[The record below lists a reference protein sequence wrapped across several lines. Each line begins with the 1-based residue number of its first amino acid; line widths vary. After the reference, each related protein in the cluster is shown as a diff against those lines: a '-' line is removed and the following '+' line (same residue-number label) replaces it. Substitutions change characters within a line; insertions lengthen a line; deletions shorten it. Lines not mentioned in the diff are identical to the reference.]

1 MNPINEDHPPDFKY
15 RCDICNLNYKTKSGY
30 WKHNQKNHQNISL
43 PEQKVIQ
50 IPKIVDK
57 NESEYKCKFCNKNF
71 NLRQNK
77 WTHEQSCKYKNN
89 YNNLIE
95 QVKNLTDKVNEI
107 KEIKSQPPT
116 SIVNNYTT
124 NNNTLNDNKKQII
137 INCAPGF
144 ESIAHLTINE
154 QKAIMDKGL
163 DSLMY
168 LIKITNFNKDM
179 PENHSYCVTALNDKH
194 ASMIDIET
202 NSIIKTDKYGL
213 FDKVLVNT
221 IKNLEIIGNNPKFSY
236 KQSQEYRE
244 KIETLKKLMFQNRK
258 GLKRYYTEINL
269 MSYNNKDVVLE
280 TWASLKT
287 LDNIIMSEQTKN
299 DPKMLGFDD
308 LVDNDETNDSEN
320 SESSDSE
327 LSRQVNVR
335 IKKFSDNV
343 QPKNTKKLIY
353 IPESDDSSDDS
364 ESEIEEIKIKGKIYL
379 VDNDKIYFK
388 NKDGSRG
395 ELYGSYIN
403 GKVKKI
409 DNIIV

>member
-1 MNPINEDHPPDFKY
+1 MNPNNNLPHEFSY
-15 RCDICNLNYKTKSGY
+15 RCEICNLNYKTKSGF
-30 WKHNQKNHQNISL
+30 WKHNQKNHHENIL
-43 PEQKVIQ
+43 KT
-50 IPKIVDK
+50 K
-57 NESEYKCKFCNKNF
+57 NDDLEYKCKYCSKIF

-77 WTHEQSCKYKNN
+77 WTHEKTCKNKNN
-89 YNNLIE
+89 YDNLIE

-116 SIVNNYTT
+116 NIVNNYTT
-124 NNNTLNDNKKQII
+124 NNTLNDNKKQII
-137 INCAPGF
+137 INCSPGF
-144 ESIAHLTINE
+144 ETIAHLTINE
-154 QKAIMDKGL
+154 QKVIMDKGL

-168 LIKITNFNKDM
+168 LIKITNFNKDI

-194 ASMIDIET
+194 ASMIDTET

-221 IKNLEIIGNNPKFSY
+221 IKNLEIIGNNPKFSF
-236 KQSQEYRE
+236 KQSQKYRE

-269 MSYNNKDVVLE
+269 MSYNNKDVVFE

-308 LVDNDETNDSEN
+308 LVENDESES

-335 IKKFSDNV
+335 IKKLSNNIEN
-343 QPKNTKKLIY
+343 KNPKKLIY
-353 IPESDDSSDDS
+353 IPESESDDNES

-379 VDNDKIYFK
+379 VESDKIYFK

-395 ELYGSYIN
+395 ELYGTYIN

>member
-1 MNPINEDHPPDFKY
+1 MNPNNNLPHEFSY
-15 RCDICNLNYKTKSGY
+15 RCEICNLNYKTKSGF
-30 WKHNQKNHQNISL
+30 WKHNQKNHHENIL
-43 PEQKVIQ
+43 KT
-50 IPKIVDK
+50 K
-57 NESEYKCKFCNKNF
+57 NDDLEYKCKYCSKIF

-77 WTHEQSCKYKNN
+77 WTHEKTCKNKNN
-89 YNNLIE
+89 YDNLIE

-116 SIVNNYTT
+116 NIVNNYTT
-124 NNNTLNDNKKQII
+124 NNTLNDNKKQII
-137 INCAPGF
+137 INCSPGF
-144 ESIAHLTINE
+144 ETIAHLTINE
-154 QKAIMDKGL
+154 QKVIMDKGL

-168 LIKITNFNKDM
+168 LIKITNFNKDI

-194 ASMIDIET
+194 ASMIDTET

-221 IKNLEIIGNNPKFSY
+221 IKNLEIIGNNPKFSF
-236 KQSQEYRE
+236 KQSQKYRE

-269 MSYNNKDVVLE
+269 MSYNNKDVVFE

-308 LVDNDETNDSEN
+308 LVENNDDESES

-335 IKKFSDNV
+335 IKKLTNNIEN
-343 QPKNTKKLIY
+343 KNPKKLIY
-353 IPESDDSSDDS
+353 IPESESDDNES

-379 VDNDKIYFK
+379 VESDKIYFK

-395 ELYGSYIN
+395 ELYGTYIN